1 MDKKYFINEENKMLV
16 EVCGRY
22 TGNGRTTRVL
32 ATINGHY
39 AEITRRQERAALRRV
54 HAIGGDFLVCSSAPK
69 GWTDDLPNI
78 WIKGCK

>member
-1 MDKKYFINEENKMLV
+1 MSCGKMWV

-39 AEITRRQERAALRRV
+39 AEITRRQEQDALRRIM
-54 HAIGGDFLVCSSAPK
+54 ACGGDFLVCYSKPD
-69 GWTDDLPNI
+69 GWNGDKPNI
-78 WIKGCK
+78 WIKGGK